1 MGWSI
6 SPSSS
11 IARIDASSGEATF
24 GHHDNDKT
32 YTIAYTSED
41 TGTITHQ
48 FTVYGCTPPTPSTT
62 CADVVV
68 QGFSTNCDEKE
79 ETRIGSYDGFLSIV
93 GVSSSENWV
102 YNLST
107 SSGYIYGDVEENE
120 DDDSRET
127 TIYIT
132 GITSDG
138 TCIKQFTFSQ
148 RECGGVGECT
158 CETAQFSVTGKT
170 IGGGGNINVVVA
182 EYSAECDDNVEI
194 IFVEGDNFLQSPFLD
209 NGYIISSRISA
220 YEGIRTGTYAIYLS
234 GTSCTQFTVTQN
246 GSGVCNCAAIRVD
259 SEVTFSKAGGEEK
272 VGSISDG
279 CEMTVYGTSDWCKLY
294 QEGTDIKVSATTN
307 TSANSRHAGFGYK
320 VGNGMSNCGDIA
332 VHQNGSGTTYNI
344 VLSPTY
350 NMGVS
355 NVTFKIIYDKSGGPH
370 TPFITNGMIN
380 VSYWNCNGGREEMN
394 APDGIEYPLCEQ
406 GSGAT
411 GHVNKQSPG
420 ISFNKISC
428 YLTIG
433 GQTEFIES
441 GESTDITVGDIT
453 YHITCQ

>member
-11 IARIDASSGEATF
+11 VARIDAASGQATF

-32 YTIAYTSED
+32 YTIAYTSEE

-48 FTVYGCTPPTPSTT
+48 FTVYGCTPPTPTTT

-79 ETRIGSYDGFLSIV
+79 EIRIGSYDGFLSIV

-102 YNLST
+102 DNLST
-107 SSGYIYGDVEENE
+107 SGGYIYGDVEENE

-138 TCIKQFTFSQ
+138 ACTKRFTFTQ

-182 EYSAECDDNVEI
+182 EYTAECDDNVEI
-194 IFVEGDNFLQSPFLD
+194 IFVEGDNFLQSPFLN

-259 SEVTFSKAGGEEK
+259 SEVTFGQDGGIKK
-272 VGSISDG
+272 VGSISSD
-279 CEMTVYGTSDWCKLY
+279 CELKVYGTSDWCKLY
-294 QEGTDIKVSATTN
+294 QEGSDIKASATTN
-307 TSANSRHAGFGYK
+307 TSANSRHTGFGYK
-320 VGNGMSNCGDIA
+320 VGDGNGNCGDIA
-332 VHQNGSGTTYNI
+332 VHQNGGGTTYNI
-344 VLSPTY
+344 TLMPTY
-350 NMGVS
+350 DMGVS
-355 NVTFKIIYDKSGGPH
+355 DVTFRIIYDKRGGPH
-370 TPFITNGMIN
+370 TPFITNGSID
-380 VSYWNCNGGREEMN
+380 VQYWNCNNSVERPII
-394 APDGIEYPLCEQ
+394 PDGNTIPLCDS
-406 GSGAT
+406 GSGT
-411 GHVNKQSPG
+411 SGSVNKQSPG
-420 ISFNKISC
+420 IIFYTISC
-428 YLTIG
+428 YLTIAS
-433 GQTEFIES
+433 QTVRITS
-441 GESTDITVGDIT
+441 GETKDITVGDIT